1 MTYPVRELAPTTVAT
16 IADGGA
22 NEITIL
28 ILGNVDTAGPGAR
41 VVLHGIASVTAG
53 TAATAVTIRV
63 RELATIAN
71 SVVGTSVVDTVVAG
85 SSYTLPIDVV
95 LNDVDLAGYS
105 FAMTVQETAATAS
118 GTVNYAFL
126 GGYTA

>member
-1 MTYPVRELAPTTVAT
+1 MTYPVREITPTTTAA

-22 NEITIL
+22 NEVAIL
-28 ILGNVDTAGPGAR
+28 ILSNVNTAGPDAK

-53 TAATAVTIRV
+53 TAATAVTVRV
-63 RELATIAN
+63 REWDTGTNL
-71 SVVGTSVVDTVVAG
+71 VVGTSVVDTVVAG
-85 SSYTLPIDVV
+85 SSYTVPIDVV
-95 LNDVDLAGYS
+95 LSNVDLAGS
-105 FAMTVQETAATAS
+105 NFALTVQETSATAA